1 MKKTFIF
8 AFLSILISFSVFSSD
23 QQTVFVDNAEIQQYN
38 GFTGKWVL
46 IPNSAKL
53 NDVIKEFG
61 ADEETVKRLN
71 PDLKFN
77 SYNFIPFSKEYEKQ
91 LSDKGVF
98 RREVISSTQ
107 DFLWPLF
114 SISRISSLIGQRWGT
129 FHPGVDLA
137 VVPMTPI
144 VAALDGKVILSRYV
158 DGLGNCVI
166 IEHRNGFITKS
177 GHNAYTLVR
186 VGDYVKKGQIIAFSG
201 NTGRST
207 GPHLHFEVRLND
219 IPLDPLDFLPD
230 DEMTADA
237 VNKIQSQRR

>member
-1 MKKTFIF
+1 MKNTFIL
-8 AFLSILISFSVFSSD
+8 AVLSLFISFSAFSSN
-23 QQTVFVDNAEIQQYN
+23 QETVFVDNAEIQQYN
-38 GFTGKWVL
+38 GFIGKWVF
-46 IPNSAKL
+46 IQNSAKL
-53 NDVIKEFG
+53 NDVVKEFG
-61 ADEETVKRLN
+61 ADEESVKRLN
-71 PDLKFN
+71 PDLKLN
-77 SYNFIPFSKEYEKQ
+77 AYNFIPFSKDYEKQ
-91 LSDKGVF
+91 LSDKGIF

-177 GHNAYTLVR
+177 GHNTYTLVR
-186 VGDYVKKGQIIAFSG
+186 AGDYVKKGQLIAFSG

-207 GPHLHFEVRLND
+207 GPHLHFEIRLND

-237 VNKIQSQRR
+237 VSKVQSQRK